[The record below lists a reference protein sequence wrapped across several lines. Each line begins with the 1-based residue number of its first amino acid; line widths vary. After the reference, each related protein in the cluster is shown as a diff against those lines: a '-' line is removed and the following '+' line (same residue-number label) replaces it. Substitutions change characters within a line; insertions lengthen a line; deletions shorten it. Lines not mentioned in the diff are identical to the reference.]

1 MDISDDVSNSN
12 SCLCAQWR
20 AAPPISQEHHVP
32 PGQRVH
38 MFDSRSGDSFEIWE
52 FSATDTGAVELIG
65 RLEKV
70 AIWFIETADSVDFTD
85 PRWRA
90 LLLVKIAPDNG
101 ESRLEKGFVF
111 AHTSKNNG
119 WCYILTAR

>member
-1 MDISDDVSNSN
+1 M
-12 SCLCAQWR
+12 
-20 AAPPISQEHHVP
+20 P
-32 PGQRVH
+32 PGQCVH
-38 MFDSRSGDSFEIWE
+38 MFDSRAGDSFEIWE
-52 FSATDTGAVELIG
+52 FKATDTGAVELIG

-101 ESRLEKGFVF
+101 EARLEKGFVF
-111 AHTSKNNG
+111 VLHPRITVG
-119 WCYILTAR
+119 VMYFEC